1 MGKKWRPITARGVGG
16 KLRAE
21 LSSVVLPFNSWY
33 DTEERE
39 GGQCRG
45 IKHER
50 DEERFDRLPRSV
62 TPRGTCPDHVSRWQV
77 LCVCA
82 CSHSAECDWCT
93 VSTAVK
99 NDAVI
104 RQRVVSELRSQAEV
118 ETTASALPIT
128 HLNIKASSS
137 TSQPRLNYHY
147 KYSD

>member
-1 MGKKWRPITARGVGG
+1 MEANYCEGG
-16 KLRAE
+16 GGGTKLRAE

-82 CSHSAECDWCT
+82 HAAIQQSVTSVQC
-93 VSTAVK
+93 
-99 NDAVI
+99 
-104 RQRVVSELRSQAEV
+104 RQL
-118 ETTASALPIT
+118 
-128 HLNIKASSS
+128 
-137 TSQPRLNYHY
+137 
-147 KYSD
+147 